1 MTGEGSRPL
10 QIGVAWALT
19 LLVSDLP
26 NIVWSRFA
34 PEPDWLVWPK
44 VALLAVALAI
54 FLAFRNLRPL
64 WRYAALF
71 LAYLLIDQLWWR
83 VAATPLW
90 QSWFGAAQA
99 SFAPF
104 WGGRQLRKLGVLA
117 MMLPVALAVLRSRQ
131 ALFLAP
137 GQWDAPLEPV
147 RWLGIREG
155 ERWSHFGFI
164 FGGIFAG
171 GSLLY
176 VVLAY
181 LPLWSNLPAAL
192 GMVPLAVLYAL
203 LNGLAEE
210 LTMRAPQ
217 LGALHP
223 VIGRGPAMAML
234 SVYFGLAHVL
244 HGMPNGAV
252 GFLMV
257 ALVGY
262 LFGKSMLETRRSR
275 WAVLIHAAADLP
287 IFMLYAVGA
296 A

>member
-1 MTGEGSRPL
+1 MTREGSRPL
-10 QIGVAWALT
+10 PTGVAWALT
-19 LLVSDLP
+19 LLISDLP

-44 VALLAVALAI
+44 VALLAVALAL
-54 FLAFRNLRPL
+54 FLALWQLRPL

-83 VAATPLW
+83 IAATPLW
-90 QSWFGAAQA
+90 ESWFGGAPTD
-99 SFAPF
+99 FAPL
-104 WGGRQLRKLGVLA
+104 WGGRQARKLGVLA
-117 MMLPVALAVLRSRQ
+117 TMLPVARAVLGSRQ
-131 ALFLAP
+131 AFFLAA
-137 GQWDAPLEPV
+137 GAWDAPLEPV
-147 RWLGIREG
+147 RWLGIRAG
-155 ERWSHFGFI
+155 ERWSGFGFI
-164 FGGIFAG
+164 FGSIFAG
-171 GSLLY
+171 GSLLF

-181 LPLWSNLPAAL
+181 LPLWRNLPAAL

-217 LGALHP
+217 LGAVHEVL
-223 VIGRGPAMAML
+223 GRGPALAML

-244 HGMPNGAV
+244 YGMPNGAV

-262 LFGKSMLETRRSR
+262 LFGKSMLETRGSR
-275 WAVLIHAAADLP
+275 WAVLIHAAADVPVFL
-287 IFMLYAVGA
+287 LYAVTA